1 MTVFRH
7 LSALAA
13 VLLLAVGHSSAQT
26 SVESFFTAPDDAVIT
41 VTNDADHPW
50 TINEDGVLM
59 SNIHEDNGYTSIT
72 YTNNSGRDL
81 MCTVELG
88 VNSDIYDINK
98 LWVCTDQY
106 ITSISG
112 LANSKFVLFVL
123 KRSQS
128 VKFEY
133 YRNMKF
139 TGKNDL
145 GYINSILFTNIDAN
159 SILYDW
165 TLTLNK
171 DEKNATVVKYHGNEI
186 NVEIP
191 SKYNYNGSE
200 FTINTTGSNLFNLKT
215 APNSVSYN
223 YKIKSVKISSSITNI
238 GDETFTYC
246 FNLTSVDIPSS
257 VTRIGIE
264 AFNYCTNLT
273 SIEIPSSVIS
283 IENHAFECCSSLPS
297 IKIPSSVTYISDWVF
312 AGCNSLSSIVV
323 DPNNPNYDSRS
334 NCNAIIN
341 TSTNEMIAGCYNT
354 FIPSSVTKIGRGVL
368 LDIKGLTALV
378 FPSHVSEIYGWSYNG
393 SSLQCITLPSSLSYV
408 SNGLFSCCSSLK
420 YVIFPTEEVIAPS
433 DNFANKYNFPSCTL
447 YVPAS
452 LVEDYKSAT
461 GWKDFGTILPIPSTA
476 DYSIYANAL
485 PVRPGEQMTL
495 SIMMNNVNPITGW
508 QADLKLPEG
517 FSIAK
522 DDADDDIVTVA
533 TDRTTEEAHS
543 IITNELPDGRIR
555 IMENSATNATFEGT
569 SGKVA
574 TIVLNVDENVNPGDY
589 YLEFFNVKL
598 AEANAYATKHEAGTA
613 VSTFRVLDY
622 MDGDVNNDKNVDIA
636 DLVQIV
642 NYIMERPTVDCIDAA
657 ADVNKDGDINGI
669 DYIGEIN
676 LIMNYGYAKTRK
688 AAKVMQPTTSG
699 FLSTSYMNMQKGSSG
714 SMNINLNAQGNKYS
728 LVQFDITL
736 PDGLS
741 IAEEGASILGSN
753 SIKHDITIQ
762 QLRNNTYRVLMYSDS
777 KANIREEAN
786 GIIALSFAAD
796 KDIEEGE
803 YNALITGQLLV
814 SGDGSYSKPSAT
826 SAKIYITEPTSVES
840 VSSNHSNADI
850 YTTDGILIRKSADA
864 NSAIQGLSKGMYIIN
879 GKKVIVK

>member
-1 MTVFRH
+1 MISIVVDSNNPNYDSRNNCNAIINST
-7 LSALAA
+7 
-13 VLLLAVGHSSAQT
+13 
-26 SVESFFTAPDDAVIT
+26 
-41 VTNDADHPW
+41 TNDL
-50 TINEDGVLM
+50 IV
-59 SNIHEDNGYTSIT
+59 
-72 YTNNSGRDL
+72 
-81 MCTVELG
+81 
-88 VNSDIYDINK
+88 
-98 LWVCTDQY
+98 
-106 ITSISG
+106 
-112 LANSKFVLFVL
+112 
-123 KRSQS
+123 
-128 VKFEY
+128 
-133 YRNMKF
+133 
-139 TGKNDL
+139 
-145 GYINSILFTNIDAN
+145 
-159 SILYDW
+159 
-165 TLTLNK
+165 
-171 DEKNATVVKYHGNEI
+171 
-186 NVEIP
+186 
-191 SKYNYNGSE
+191 
-200 FTINTTGSNLFNLKT
+200 GSNNT
-215 APNSVSYN
+215 
-223 YKIKSVKISSSITNI
+223 I
-238 GDETFTYC
+238 
-246 FNLTSVDIPSS
+246 IPSS
-257 VTRIGIE
+257 VTSISRD
-264 AFNYCTNLT
+264 AFNGRKLLT
-273 SIEIPSSVIS
+273 TIT
-283 IENHAFECCSSLPS
+283 
-297 IKIPSSVTYISDWVF
+297 IPSSVTYIRDSAFD
-312 AGCNSLSSIVV
+312 GC
-323 DPNNPNYDSRS
+323 
-334 NCNAIIN
+334 
-341 TSTNEMIAGCYNT
+341 
-354 FIPSSVTKIGRGVL
+354 
-368 LDIKGLTALV
+368 
-378 FPSHVSEIYGWSYNG
+378 
-393 SSLQCITLPSSLSYV
+393 SSLQCVTLPISLFNISD
-408 SNGLFSCCSSLK
+408 GIFSHCSSLK
-420 YVIFPTEEVIAPS
+420 YVIFPSEKVIAPLR
-433 DNFANKYNFPSCTL
+433 DFYNLFNFPSYTL

-452 LVEDYKSAT
+452 LVDDYKSAT

-476 DYSIYANAL
+476 DYSIYANA
-485 PVRPGEQMTL
+485 VTARSGEQMTL

-522 DDADDDIVTVA
+522 DDADDDLVTVA

-574 TIVLNVDENVNPGDY
+574 TIVLNVDENVKPGDY

-676 LIMNYGYAKTRK
+676 LIMNYGYAKPRK

-796 KDIEEGE
+796 KDMEEGE

-864 NSAIQGLSKGMYIIN
+864 NSAIQGLPKGMYIIN